1 MFLIYI
7 RFTHEGKV
15 CSGDYLEKGDSKSG
29 YIPNSGILL
38 EIMLYAIL
46 ATPLLTILAYVFISV
61 VQKFTKPHEET

>member
-15 CSGDYLEKGDSKSG
+15 CSGDYLKKGDSKLS

-38 EIMLYAIL
+38 KIMLYAIL
-46 ATPLLTILAYVFISV
+46 ATPLLTILAFVVISV
-61 VQKFTKPHEET
+61 V